1 MPRFFFD
8 LASPGGLERDDLGVT
23 FAGVEAAYMEACRAA
38 LEISMDMLRARQDPG
53 RHRFEVRDERA
64 ALVLEIPFTEVL
76 EPQRRPATPH
86 RIHRQIEAT
95 MGRSRQ
101 LRAEVRAELVR
112 ARGSL
117 ETAQATLQR
126 QRPRSMNVFG

>member
-8 LASPGGLERDDLGVT
+8 LSTPGGLERDDLGVT
-23 FAGVEAAYMEACRAA
+23 FAGVEAAYMDACRAA
-38 LEISMDMLRARQDPG
+38 LEISVDMLRERQDPG

-76 EPQRRPATPH
+76 QPRRPPATLH
-86 RIHRQIEAT
+86 RIHRQIQT
-95 MGRSRQ
+95 TLGRSRQ
-101 LRAEVRAELVR
+101 LRAEMQAELVR

-117 ETAQATLQR
+117 ETAQATLRR
-126 QRPRSMNVFG
+126 QRTS